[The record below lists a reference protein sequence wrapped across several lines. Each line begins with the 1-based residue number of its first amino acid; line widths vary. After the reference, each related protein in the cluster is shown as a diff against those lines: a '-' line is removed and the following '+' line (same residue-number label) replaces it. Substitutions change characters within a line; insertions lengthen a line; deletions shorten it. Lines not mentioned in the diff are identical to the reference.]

1 MKWIQ
6 RANWGWGGVAFKSY
20 QVSVE
25 TWSLGRMWRISARC
39 YELTH
44 PRQEESP
51 SLEMPHTGDSEVK
64 RPFWLSRAA
73 ACSLMETRKGSL
85 HKGEGGDFI
94 IPEEAVGK
102 ILKGRIMEF
111 VPVKLVI

>member
-1 MKWIQ
+1 MDTKSKLGLG
-6 RANWGWGGVAFKSY
+6 GWRLAFKSY

-25 TWSLGRMWRISARC
+25 TWSLGRMWSVSVHC

-44 PRQEESP
+44 PRQEKSP
-51 SLEMPHTGDSEVK
+51 SLEVPHTGDSEVK

-85 HKGEGGDFI
+85 HKGEGGRFYYPI
-94 IPEEAVGK
+94 RGCGENTRGK
-102 ILKGRIMEF
+102 DNAICGF
-111 VPVKLVI
+111 